1 MSNYIQQLH
10 SYSISHK
17 DAKVDIRENFSI
29 TQDQAE
35 LIYEKKY
42 TFNIDELFILSTC
55 NRTEFYAICKD
66 RDALIKLISKVY
78 KKLQKDIDFSQLVH
92 RSGERCILHL
102 MEVSA
107 GMNSMM
113 LGETQI
119 TAQIK
124 ASFAHA
130 RQHSATG
137 PILNRFIQSALEAG
151 KRVRTETELSTG
163 AISVSYAAVEKIKSI
178 IPNLADTKILLI
190 GAGTTGKL
198 TASHFIKKG
207 ASNFLI
213 ANRRPERG
221 KILAVETNGTYI
233 PFEDISKV
241 LPNVDIIVTCTGA
254 NFPIL
259 TFDQVS
265 NLGELKKQLIL
276 MDLSVPRNIQPNIG
290 TIKNITLFTVD
301 ELETAISES
310 LISRQQE
317 LPKASIIINEVTN
330 EFLKWVKHLSVTPT
344 IADLKH
350 LFEDI
355 QDNELSKIKTKYDDE
370 TLDAI
375 NVFSKSLLR
384 KILKDPISALKA
396 QASNGHYIPSMVDT
410 LRSIYQLDKP
420 KAVEQD

>member
-17 DAKVDIRENFSI
+17 DATVDIRENFSI

-35 LIYEKKY
+35 LIYEKKIA
-42 TFNIDELFILSTC
+42 FDIDELFILSTC
-55 NRTEFYAICKD
+55 NRTEFYAICED

-92 RSGERCILHL
+92 RSGEQCILNL
-102 MEVSA
+102 MKVSA

-124 ASFAHA
+124 ASFAHS

-163 AISVSYAAVEKIKSI
+163 AISISYAAVEKIKSI

-221 KILAVETNGTYI
+221 KKLAEETNGTYI
-233 PFEDISKV
+233 PFEDISIV

-254 NFPIL
+254 NFPII

-290 TIKNITLFTVD
+290 TIKNISLFTVD

-330 EFLKWVKHLSVTPT
+330 EFIKWIKHLSVTPT

-355 QDNELSKIKTKYDDE
+355 QDNELSKIKTKYDNE

-396 QASNGHYIPSMVDT
+396 QASNGHYTPSIVDT

>member
-1 MSNYIQQLH
+1 MSNYIQKLH

-17 DAKVDIRENFSI
+17 DATVDIRENFSI

-35 LIYEKKY
+35 LIYEKKSR
-42 TFNIDELFILSTC
+42 FDIDELFILSTC
-55 NRTEFYAICKD
+55 NRTEFYAICED
-66 RDALIKLISKVY
+66 RDSLIKLISKVY
-78 KKLQKDIDFSQLVH
+78 QKLQKDIEFSQLIR
-92 RSGERCILHL
+92 RSGEGCILHL

-124 ASFAHA
+124 TSFAHA

-178 IPNLADTKILLI
+178 IPNLADANILLI

-207 ASNFLI
+207 ATNFYI
-213 ANRRPERG
+213 ANRRAERG
-221 KILAVETNGTYI
+221 KKLAEETNGTYI
-233 PFEDISKV
+233 AFEDIPKV
-241 LPNVDIIVTCTGA
+241 LPKVDIVVTCTGA
-254 NFPIL
+254 NLPVL
-259 TFDQVS
+259 TFEQIIE
-265 NLGELKKQLIL
+265 LGELKNNLLL
-276 MDLSVPRNIQPNIG
+276 MDLSVPRNIEPNIES
-290 TIKNITLFTVD
+290 IKNVTLFTVD
-301 ELETAISES
+301 ELENGVSES
-310 LISRQQE
+310 LMSRQQE
-317 LPKASIIINEVTN
+317 LPKASMIINEQSN
-330 EFLKWVKHLSVTPT
+330 IFLKWIKHLSVTPT

-355 QDNELSKIKTKYDDE
+355 QDSELSKIKTKYDDA

-375 NVFSKSLLR
+375 NLFSKSLLR

-396 QASNGHYIPSMVDT
+396 QASNGHYTPSMVYT
-410 LRSIYQLDKP
+410 LRSVYQLDKP
-420 KAVEQD
+420 KALEQD

>member
-17 DAKVDIRENFSI
+17 DATVDIRENFSI

-35 LIYEKKY
+35 LIYEKKS
-42 TFNIDELFILSTC
+42 TFDIDELFILSTC
-55 NRTEFYAICKD
+55 NRTEFYAICED
-66 RDALIKLISKVY
+66 RDSLIKLISKVY
-78 KKLQKDIDFSQLVH
+78 QKLQKDIDFSQLVH

-102 MEVSA
+102 MKVSA

-124 ASFAHA
+124 TSFAHA
-130 RQHSATG
+130 RQLSATG

-151 KRVRTETELSTG
+151 KRVRIETELSTG

-178 IPNLADTKILLI
+178 ISNLADANILLI

-207 ASNFLI
+207 ATNFYI

-221 KILAVETNGTYI
+221 KKLAEETNGTYI
-233 PFEDISKV
+233 PFEDIPKV
-241 LPNVDIIVTCTGA
+241 LPKVDIVVTCTGA
-254 NFPIL
+254 NFPVL
-259 TFDQVS
+259 TYEQITE
-265 NLGELKKQLIL
+265 LGELKNKLLL
-276 MDLSVPRNIQPNIG
+276 MDLSVPRNIQPNIES
-290 TIKNITLFTVD
+290 IKNVTLFTVD
-301 ELETAISES
+301 ELENAVSES

-317 LPKASIIINEVTN
+317 LPKASIIINELSHD
-330 EFLKWVKHLSVTPT
+330 FLKWIKHLSVTPT

-355 QDNELSKIKTKYDDE
+355 QDSELSKIKTKYDDA

-396 QASNGHYIPSMVDT
+396 QASNGHYTPSMVDT

>member
-1 MSNYIQQLH
+1 MGELHILAQNGNIKGIKNALKNKKAFFSLDDDLGWSPLHYASNR
-10 SYSISHK
+10 SK
-17 DAKVDIRENFSI
+17 AKAV
-29 TQDQAE
+29 Q
-35 LIYEKKY
+35 
-42 TFNIDELFILSTC
+42 
-55 NRTEFYAICKD
+55 
-66 RDALIKLISKVY
+66 V
-78 KKLQKDIDFSQLVH
+78 
-92 RSGERCILHL
+92 
-102 MEVSA
+102 M
-107 GMNSMM
+107 
-113 LGETQI
+113 
-119 TAQIK
+119 
-124 ASFAHA
+124 
-130 RQHSATG
+130 
-137 PILNRFIQSALEAG
+137 LEAG
-151 KRVRTETELSTG
+151 
-163 AISVSYAAVEKIKSI
+163 VSPNIKSK
-178 IPNLADTKILLI
+178 PPKEQKQNDWNLALEENNNKKTTEVYPMDVAEGPNRTKIL
-190 GAGTTGKL
+190 
-198 TASHFIKKG
+198 SHFIKKG

-221 KILAVETNGTYI
+221 KKLAEETNGTYI
-233 PFEDISKV
+233 PFEDISIV

-254 NFPIL
+254 NFPII

-290 TIKNITLFTVD
+290 TIKNISLFTVD

-330 EFLKWVKHLSVTPT
+330 EFIKWIKHLSVTPT

-355 QDNELSKIKTKYDDE
+355 QDNELSKIKTKYDNE

-396 QASNGHYIPSMVDT
+396 QASNGHYTPSIVDT

>member
-17 DAKVDIRENFSI
+17 DATVDIRENFSI

-35 LIYEKKY
+35 LIYEKK
-42 TFNIDELFILSTC
+42 TAFHIDELFILSTC
-55 NRTEFYAICKD
+55 NRTEFYAICED

-78 KKLQKDIDFSQLVH
+78 KKLQKDIEFSQLVH

-102 MEVSA
+102 MKVSA

-178 IPNLADTKILLI
+178 IPNLTHTKILLI

-198 TASHFIKKG
+198 TASNFIKKG

-221 KILAVETNGTYI
+221 KKLAEETNGTYI
-233 PFEDISKV
+233 PFDDIAKV

-254 NFPIL
+254 NFPVL
-259 TFDQVS
+259 TFDQVEK
-265 NLGELKKQLIL
+265 LGEFKKQLIL

-290 TIKNITLFTVD
+290 TIKNVTLFTVD
-301 ELETAISES
+301 ELETAVSES

-317 LPKASIIINEVTN
+317 LPRASIIINEVTN
-330 EFLKWVKHLSVTPT
+330 EFLKWIKHLSVTPT

-355 QDNELSKIKTKYDDE
+355 QDSELSKIKTKYDDE

-375 NVFSKSLLR
+375 NIFSKSLLR
-384 KILKDPISALKA
+384 KILKDPISTLKT
-396 QASNGHYIPSMVDT
+396 QASNGHYTPSMVDT